1 MRDNHVLIYDGFEWQ
16 LKERD
21 DLLQEI
27 VYNKTDILNKKFD
40 ELVDRLDEF
49 TIRKFNRFLDKK
61 DDDAIIN
68 SIKKDLKLM
77 MYNKRKIVENTK
89 NQLLNNEKMEMIEVN
104 D

>member
-1 MRDNHVLIYDGFEWQ
+1 MNQSINYR
-16 LKERD
+16 KARS
-21 DLLQEI
+21 
-27 VYNKTDILNKKFD
+27 LNYY
-40 ELVDRLDEF
+40 LSADEF
-49 TIRKFNRFLDKK
+49 TIRKFNRFLDQK

>member
-1 MRDNHVLIYDGFEWQ
+1 MQD
-16 LKERD
+16 
-21 DLLQEI
+21 I
-27 VYNKTDILNKKFD
+27 VYNKTDMLNKKFD
-40 ELVDRLDEF
+40 ELVDQLDEF
-49 TIRKFNRFLDKK
+49 TIRKFNRFLDQK